1 MSKLCNEKNGNRS
14 FFSLKAKWSIGTGIG
29 VLVIFAVFSVML
41 FQSFSSLLM
50 NQEKQY
56 AEDSLRTAIGKLAD
70 NEGEL
75 TKQDVVK
82 SLSLKITP
90 SDNQNLY
97 TNSVYTSLTREN
109 IGISVYNLSGDLVFA
124 SRNVPVKFSSGSYQE
139 SRLAKGNSFLKIKE
153 TLAASGK
160 EQEEKGTIAIA
171 TVFGDIHDIGKN
183 IVKAMLENYDRTRQ
197 RLVIIFLVFGLTA
210 AFALAL
216 LAYGLS
222 SWLLRPVDDIH
233 DVIGK
238 ITQGDE
244 SEALANVRVPEYNY
258 KDELVELSEMFNGML
273 DRMER
278 YVEQQQQF
286 VEDVSHEL
294 RTPVA
299 IIQGHLE
306 MLNRWGKDDPKVLDN
321 SIKASLQEINRMK
334 SLVQEM
340 LDLSRAEQV
349 EIQFANEVTDVKEV
363 GMLVYSNFKMIHPEF
378 TFVMDCDLKE
388 ATKVQ
393 IYRNHLEQIL
403 IILMDNAV
411 KYSTNRPE
419 VHMSL
424 AKTSRY
430 AQIVVQDFGEGISQE
445 NASKIFDRFYR
456 VDKARSRDKGG
467 NGLGLAIAHRLIE
480 GYHGKMTV
488 ESVLGQG
495 SVFRISLPL
504 IREEEKVIEE
514 KESSL

>member
-1 MSKLCNEKNGNRS
+1 M
-14 FFSLKAKWSIGTGIG
+14 
-29 VLVIFAVFSVML
+29 
-41 FQSFSSLLM
+41 
-50 NQEKQY
+50 
-56 AEDSLRTAIGKLAD
+56 
-70 NEGEL
+70 
-75 TKQDVVK
+75 
-82 SLSLKITP
+82 
-90 SDNQNLY
+90 
-97 TNSVYTSLTREN
+97 
-109 IGISVYNLSGDLVFA
+109 
-124 SRNVPVKFSSGSYQE
+124 
-139 SRLAKGNSFLKIKE
+139 
-153 TLAASGK
+153 
-160 EQEEKGTIAIA
+160 
-171 TVFGDIHDIGKN
+171 
-183 IVKAMLENYDRTRQ
+183 
-197 RLVIIFLVFGLTA
+197 
-210 AFALAL
+210 
-216 LAYGLS
+216 
-222 SWLLRPVDDIH
+222 
-233 DVIGK
+233 
-238 ITQGDE
+238 
-244 SEALANVRVPEYNY
+244 
-258 KDELVELSEMFNGML
+258 
-273 DRMER
+273 
-278 YVEQQQQF
+278 
-286 VEDVSHEL
+286 
-294 RTPVA
+294 
-299 IIQGHLE
+299 E

-363 GMLVYSNFKMIHPEF
+363 GMQVYSNFKMIHPEF

-504 IREEEKVIEE
+504 IREEEKVI
-514 KESSL
+514 KERERSL